1 MKLQHKLGQLALF
14 SSALLVTIPMINQL
28 VPAAQAAPVT
38 AKSADAFVDIIGV
51 NIHLA
56 YTESAYGK
64 YNEIIK
70 PKLLE
75 LGIRHVRDGGY
86 QDPTFMN
93 QIKEL
98 GNLGIKSTLIFAG
111 NPTADVI
118 SMAKTLQGAI
128 EAIEGPN
135 ESDLA
140 VNNYSYQGQQFPE
153 GTRNYQNN
161 LYAAIKGDADTRYL
175 PVVLPSLGWGENSP
189 QLGYLESGDIGN
201 MHSYPNLGNPPT
213 DGLDSYFIP
222 YAQTVAGKNK
232 PLWVTETSYHNLIAD
247 DLGIS
252 EEAASKYLPR
262 LLLENFNRDIKRV
275 YLYELIDEYP
285 DTEGDVQQHYGLL
298 RRDGSSKPA
307 YTAIKNLIS
316 LLKEPGAKFSPGSLD
331 YTLSGDTG
339 QVHTTLLQKSSGEF
353 YLIVWQEVK
362 SWDNENK
369 KDIGIA
375 KREINLNLNTAI
387 SQAKIYDPKN
397 STSPIL
403 TPSSSGDRLNQLT
416 IAVPDHPLVI
426 ELIPAKG

>member
-1 MKLQHKLGQLALF
+1 
-14 SSALLVTIPMINQL
+14 
-28 VPAAQAAPVT
+28 
-38 AKSADAFVDIIGV
+38 
-51 NIHLA
+51 
-56 YTESAYGK
+56 
-64 YNEIIK
+64 
-70 PKLLE
+70 
-75 LGIRHVRDGGY
+75 
-86 QDPTFMN
+86 MN

-135 ESDLA
+135 ESDLE

-175 PVVLPSLGWGENSP
+175 PVVLPSVGWGENSP
-189 QLGYLESGDIGN
+189 KLGYLESGDIGN

-213 DGLDSYFIP
+213 DGLDWYFIP

-252 EEAASKYLPR
+252 EQAASKYLPR

-298 RRDGSSKPA
+298 RQDGSSKPA

-331 YTLSGDTG
+331 YTLSGDTE

-403 TPSSSGDRLNQLT
+403 TPNSSGDRLKQLNLT
-416 IAVPDHPLVI
+416 VPDHPLVI
-426 ELIPAKG
+426 ELVPAKG

>member
-1 MKLQHKLGQLALF
+1 M
-14 SSALLVTIPMINQL
+14 
-28 VPAAQAAPVT
+28 
-38 AKSADAFVDIIGV
+38 
-51 NIHLA
+51 
-56 YTESAYGK
+56 
-64 YNEIIK
+64 
-70 PKLLE
+70 
-75 LGIRHVRDGGY
+75 
-86 QDPTFMN
+86 
-93 QIKEL
+93 
-98 GNLGIKSTLIFAG
+98 
-111 NPTADVI
+111 
-118 SMAKTLQGAI
+118 
-128 EAIEGPN
+128 
-135 ESDLA
+135 
-140 VNNYSYQGQQFPE
+140 
-153 GTRNYQNN
+153 
-161 LYAAIKGDADTRYL
+161 
-175 PVVLPSLGWGENSP
+175 
-189 QLGYLESGDIGN
+189 
-201 MHSYPNLGNPPT
+201 
-213 DGLDSYFIP
+213 
-222 YAQTVAGKNK
+222 
-232 PLWVTETSYHNLIAD
+232 TETSYHNLIAD

-298 RRDGSSKPA
+298 RQDGSSKPA

-316 LLKEPGAKFSPGSLD
+316 LLKPGAKFSPGSLD
-331 YTLSGDTG
+331 YTLSGDTE

-416 IAVPDHPLVI
+416 ITVPDHPLVI